1 MPTIIPGPDTD
12 VPALARQL
20 LAAADH
26 PSDVATDTSG
36 ATTAFVI
43 SDELAAKL
51 GIGNSTVDLADY
63 DEDPD
68 DADAGTEAEGKD
80 EAQGDEPAGHVDV
93 NGSTESGAPTA
104 PAEEPVDAT
113 DVDAEAPTTAPKETV
128 DEPPRGGKG
137 SGGDEWFAFLQ
148 EQGVDI
154 PEDVTAEDRTELIAL
169 WDTHKAAQD

>member
-12 VPALARQL
+12 VPALARKL
-20 LAAADH
+20 LDAADH

-36 ATTAFVI
+36 STTAFVI

-51 GIGNSTVDLADY
+51 GIGDSTVDLADTDEAPDTED
-63 DEDPD
+63 DED
-68 DADAGTEAEGKD
+68 
-80 EAQGDEPAGHVDV
+80 QGEEPAGHVDV

-104 PAEEPVDAT
+104 PAEEPVEAT
-113 DVDAEAPTTAPKETV
+113 DVDTEAPTTAPREPV

-148 EQGVDI
+148 EQEVEI
-154 PEDVTAEDRTELIAL
+154 PDGVTAEDRTELIAL
-169 WDTHKAAQD
+169 WDAHKESSQG

>member
-26 PSDVATDTSG
+26 PSDVQTDTSG
-36 ATTAFVI
+36 STTAFVI
-43 SDELAAKL
+43 PDALAAKL
-51 GIGNSTVDLADY
+51 GIGNSTVDLT

-68 DADAGTEAEGKD
+68 VDPATEGED
-80 EAQGDEPAGHVDV
+80 QGDESSGHVDV

-104 PAEEPVDAT
+104 PAEEPVEPT
-113 DVDAEAPTTAPKETV
+113 DVNPEAPTTAPKETV

-137 SGGDEWFAFLQ
+137 SGGDDWYAFLV
-148 EQGVDI
+148 EQGVEI
-154 PEDVTAEDRTELIAL
+154 PDDVTADDRTELFAL
-169 WDTHKAAQD
+169 WDAHKAAQD